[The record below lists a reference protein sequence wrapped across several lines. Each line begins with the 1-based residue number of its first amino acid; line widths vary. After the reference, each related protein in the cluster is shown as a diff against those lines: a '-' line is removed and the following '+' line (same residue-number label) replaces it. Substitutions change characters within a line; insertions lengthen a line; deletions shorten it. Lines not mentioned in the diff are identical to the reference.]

1 MLTAVRKGD
10 AKELAEL
17 MRLDPGFNVNMD
29 YKNGYTLLLYAC
41 SGDWI
46 TPGTS

>member
-1 MLTAVRKGD
+1 MFAAVKKGD
-10 AKELAEL
+10 AKKVAEL
-17 MRLDPGFNVNMD
+17 IKQDPGFNVNMD